1 MIRLY
6 FQKMGPATM
15 CITACME
22 QELMQ
27 EAVALVKIRDDGR
40 LMWSLEIEKWIDL
53 KNAQVVELIGS
64 DN

>member
-15 CITACME
+15 CIMACIE

-40 LMWSLEIEKWIDL
+40 QTWSLETEKWIDL
-53 KNAQVVELIGS
+53 KMLR
-64 DN
+64 